1 MQKAV
6 VTGATGFIGYHL
18 IRELLGKD
26 VEIWAVGRKG
36 SKDLESMQVVKGIH
50 TIACG
55 LENILALPEIC
66 SKRNFDIFYHL
77 AWSGASGIL
86 RSNYDVQMSNVG
98 WTCDC
103 VQVAKQMQCKKI
115 IVTGTVCEKQCDAIE
130 KQKIFLPSSYY
141 LLAKKYAGAMAKCIA
156 KRIGIPLVWC
166 QFYHPVG
173 IFNKKE
179 QLIANT
185 IQKLLWHE
193 PLKFGRAQGLF
204 DVVDVRDLAH
214 AMYLMGENE
223 LLEDTY
229 FVGSGNPLE
238 LMVYLEMAK
247 SMIDQTAF
255 MQYGELDTIEL
266 PMERAWLDSLPF
278 QRETGFTPIF
288 AFTDSVEAMRQ
299 WLENEEYYD
308 SKKWLI

>member
-1 MQKAV
+1 MLRAV

-18 IRELLGKD
+18 IRELLGKG

-36 SKDLESMQVVKGIH
+36 SRDLESMQIVKGIH

-55 LENILALPEIC
+55 LEDISDLPEMC
-66 SKRNFDIFYHL
+66 RERGFDAFYHL

-86 RSNYDVQMSNVG
+86 RSNYDIQLGNVG
-98 WTCDC
+98 WTCNC
-103 VQVAKQMQCKKI
+103 VKAAKQMQCKKI
-115 IVTGTVCEKQCDAIE
+115 IVTGTVCEKQCEAIE
-130 KQKIFLPSSYY
+130 KQNAFLPSAYY

-156 KRIGIPLVWC
+156 RRIGIPLVWC

-173 IFNKKE
+173 VFNKKE

-185 IQKLLWHE
+185 IWKLLRHE

-204 DVVDVRDLAH
+204 DVVDVRDLAR
-214 AMYLMGENE
+214 ALYLMGEKD

-229 FVGSGNPLE
+229 FVGSGNPME
-238 LMVYLEMAK
+238 LVEYLEIVRN
-247 SMIDQTAF
+247 MINHAAF
-255 MQYGELDTIEL
+255 MQYGALETIEL

-278 QRETGFTPIF
+278 QRETGFMPV
-288 AFTDSVEAMRQ
+288 FTFPDSIEEMRQ
-299 WLENEEYYD
+299 WLEDEECYD